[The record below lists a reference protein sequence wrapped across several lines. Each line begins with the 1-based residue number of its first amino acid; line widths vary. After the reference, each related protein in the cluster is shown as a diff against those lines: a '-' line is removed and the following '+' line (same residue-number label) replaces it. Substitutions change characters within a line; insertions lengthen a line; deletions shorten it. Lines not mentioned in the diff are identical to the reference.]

1 MRHWVSVIVLAPR
14 LTDERPRYNANKSDT
29 KLLCS
34 AALCQVF
41 DSIFMDVPMSKVKF
55 NASGDY
61 AYIQN
66 FKVLQSM
73 CALAQAPLMGGP
85 LFAQTMS

>member
-1 MRHWVSVIVLAPR
+1 MFLAPR
-14 LTDERPRYNANKSDT
+14 LTDGRPRYVRSTSSDT

-66 FKVLQSM
+66 FKVLQST
-73 CALAQAPLMGGP
+73 CVPSPRAPP
-85 LFAQTMS
+85 

>member
-1 MRHWVSVIVLAPR
+1 
-14 LTDERPRYNANKSDT
+14 
-29 KLLCS
+29 
-34 AALCQVF
+34 
-41 DSIFMDVPMSKVKF
+41 MDVPMSKVKF

-73 CALAQAPLMGGP
+73 CALTQTPLMGGP
-85 LFAQTMS
+85 LFVQTMF

>member
-1 MRHWVSVIVLAPR
+1 MPTS
-14 LTDERPRYNANKSDT
+14 SDT

-41 DSIFMDVPMSKVKF
+41 DIIFMDVPMSKVKF

-73 CALAQAPLMGGP
+73 CALAQTPLMGGP
-85 LFAQTMS
+85 LFVQTMS